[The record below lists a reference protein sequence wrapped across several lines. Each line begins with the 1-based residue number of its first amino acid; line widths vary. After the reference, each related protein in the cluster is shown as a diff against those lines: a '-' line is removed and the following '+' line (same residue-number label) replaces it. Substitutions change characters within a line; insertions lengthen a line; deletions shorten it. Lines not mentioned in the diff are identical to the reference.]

1 MTCDILLIN
10 INKEYRYVPNICILT
25 KLESNSQN
33 TNVAMPDIQSNF
45 IVNFLHIFL
54 SSYIYPIQS
63 KSREEKYAK
72 FLKLNKNI

>member
-1 MTCDILLIN
+1 
-10 INKEYRYVPNICILT
+10 
-25 KLESNSQN
+25 
-33 TNVAMPDIQSNF
+33 MPDIQSNF